1 MAAYFSFLELY
12 LDALLPPHSADI
24 AAILLRWSAPLHLV
38 EDCKSFTFIGM
49 SFSFP
54 YFLAVVNIFDE
65 DYESLLLLL
74 ISCPFEFEDRAY
86 ELL

>member
-1 MAAYFSFLELY
+1 
-12 LDALLPPHSADI
+12 
-24 AAILLRWSAPLHLV
+24 
-38 EDCKSFTFIGM
+38 M

-54 YFLAVVNIFDE
+54 YFLAVVNIFDD

-74 ISCPFEFEDRAY
+74 FSCPFEFDDRAY